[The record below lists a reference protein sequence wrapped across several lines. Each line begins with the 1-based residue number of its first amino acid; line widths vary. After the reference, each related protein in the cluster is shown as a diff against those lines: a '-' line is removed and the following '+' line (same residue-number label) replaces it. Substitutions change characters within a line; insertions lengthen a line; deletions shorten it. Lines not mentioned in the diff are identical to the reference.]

1 MITIAIFAVF
11 LLSYFIEKLLILLFL
26 WKSNELDLDLLRDA
40 DRFITHYFNWNC
52 THTEIIKHAFEL
64 RLANFR

>member
-40 DRFITHYFNWNC
+40 DRFIAHYFNWNC